1 MSELTTLSEK
11 MSDEEWLAELAEI
24 GRERGYYEPVGAVH
38 SALFVDQSLDV
49 LLVAFDT
56 IASARAS
63 SGDGTPHALSVAE
76 ANGWSLL
83 QMVAKGPTWF
93 RDPAVYAHF
102 DRLVDDAFFED
113 FDRIVFYGAGMC
125 GYAAAAYS
133 VAAPGATV
141 IAMAP
146 QATLDP
152 DVALWDDRFV
162 GMRRTDFTSRY
173 GFAPDMLEAAGEA
186 YIVYDPAVELDA
198 MHAALFRGPQ
208 VSHIR
213 YRNGGVHIGADFLEM
228 GILSPILQHAAS
240 GTLTAGVFYQALRQ
254 RRDHL
259 PYLRGLLNRVHIED
273 RDYLVALLCRAVLR
287 QHSAPRFRHHLELS
301 EHRLAIEGRQLP
313 EPRRRSRAADRLP
326 ELRSS

>member
-1 MSELTTLSEK
+1 MSELTTPSDQL
-11 MSDEEWLAELAEI
+11 SDEEWLTQIAGI
-24 GRERGYYEPVGAVH
+24 GRERGYFQPVGDAH
-38 SALFVDQSLDV
+38 SVLFVDQSLDV
-49 LLVAFDT
+49 LLVTFDT

-63 SGDGTPHALSVAE
+63 GTDGATHALATAE

-83 QMVAKGPTWF
+83 HIVANGPTWF
-93 RDPAVYAHF
+93 RDPAVYGYF
-102 DRLVDDAFFED
+102 DGLVDDCFFED
-113 FDRIVFYGAGMC
+113 FDRVVFYGAGMG

-133 VAAPGATV
+133 VAAPGSTV
-141 IAMAP
+141 VAISP
-146 QATLDP
+146 QASLDP
-152 DVALWDDRFV
+152 DIALWDDRFV

-173 GFAPDMLEAAGEA
+173 GFAPDMIEAADRA

-213 YRNGGVHIGADFLEM
+213 YRNGGVHIGADLIAM
-228 GILSPILQHAAS
+228 DVLDPILKHAAA
-240 GTLTAGVFYQALRQ
+240 GTISPHVFHKALRK
-254 RRDHL
+254 RRDHM

-287 QHSAPRFRHHLELS
+287 QHAAPRFRHHLELS
-301 EHRLAIEGRQLP
+301 EHRLAIEGRKLP
-313 EPRRRSRAADRLP
+313 EPRRKARAADKLP